1 MKAVHVWVDADS
13 CPRSVR
19 DYIIKKAAD
28 LSLDVSFVANRTV
41 PVDEKLLI
49 NKKSSFEMITCEN
62 TPGAADNCI
71 VSRAEKGDMIVTRDI
86 ALAAALAERG
96 LCVLNDRGTSYTKES
111 AKKKLADRNFNM
123 QLAEAGLTGN
133 KKNVYGRK
141 EFALFAACFDK
152 EIIRLIRDR
161 SLSLLKQ

>member
-96 LCVLNDRGTSYTKES
+96 LCVLNDRGTCYTKNLPTEIS
-111 AKKKLADRNFNM
+111 ICSLQKQGLPETKKTST
-123 QLAEAGLTGN
+123 AE
-133 KKNVYGRK
+133 KSS
-141 EFALFAACFDK
+141 
-152 EIIRLIRDR
+152 R
-161 SLSLLKQ
+161 SLPRASIKR

>member
-1 MKAVHVWVDADS
+1 MKVVHVWVDADS

-19 DYIIKKAAD
+19 DYIIKKAAS
-28 LSLDVSFVANRTV
+28 LSLAVTFVANRAV

-49 NKKSSFEMITCEN
+49 NKKPFFETVVCKN
-62 TPGAADNCI
+62 TPGAADDYI
-71 VSRAEKGDMIVTRDI
+71 VRRAEKGDMIVTRDI
-86 ALAAALAERG
+86 VLAAKLAERG

-133 KKNVYGRK
+133 KKNVYGKK

-152 EIIRLIRDR
+152 EIIKLIRER
-161 SLSLLKQ
+161 SLSLL

>member
-1 MKAVHVWVDADS
+1 MKVVRVWVDADS

-19 DYIIKKAAD
+19 DYIIKKAAS
-28 LSLDVSFVANRTV
+28 LSFAVTFVANRVV

-49 NKKSSFEMITCEN
+49 NKKPFFETVVCKN
-62 TPGAADNCI
+62 TPGAADDYI
-71 VSRAEKGDMIVTRDI
+71 ADHAEEGDMIVTRDI
-86 ALAAALAERG
+86 VLAAKLTERG
-96 LCVLNDRGTSYTKES
+96 LCVLNDRGTCYTKES

-133 KKNVYGRK
+133 KKNVYGKK

-152 EIIRLIRDR
+152 KIIELIRER
-161 SLSLLKQ
+161 SHSHP

>member
-1 MKAVHVWVDADS
+1 MKPVHVWVDADS
-13 CPRSVR
+13 CPRTVR

-28 LSLDVSFVANRTV
+28 LSLAVTFVANRAV

-49 NKKSSFEMITCEN
+49 DKKSSFDYIA
-62 TPGAADNCI
+62 G
-71 VSRAEKGDMIVTRDI
+71 SAEKGDMIVTRDI
-86 ALAAALAERG
+86 PLAAKLAERG
-96 LCVLNDRGTSYTKES
+96 LCVLNDRGISYTKES

-133 KKNVYGRK
+133 KKNVYGKK

-152 EIIRLIRDR
+152 EIIKLIRER
-161 SLSLLKQ
+161 ALSLP

>member
-1 MKAVHVWVDADS
+1 MKPVHVWVDADS

-19 DYIIKKAAD
+19 DYIVKKAAD
-28 LSLDVSFVANRTV
+28 LSVAVSFVANRAV
-41 PVDEKLLI
+41 PVDEELLI

-62 TPGAADNCI
+62 TPGAADDCI
-71 VSRAEKGDMIVTRDI
+71 ASHAQKGDMIVTRDI
-86 ALAAALAERG
+86 VLAARLTERG

-133 KKNVYGRK
+133 KKNVYGKK

-152 EIIRLIRDR
+152 EIIKLIRDR
-161 SLSLLKQ
+161 SLSLL

>member
-1 MKAVHVWVDADS
+1 MKPVHVWVDADS

-28 LSLDVSFVANRTV
+28 LSLAVSFVANRTV

-49 NKKSSFEMITCEN
+49 VKKLSFESVICEN
-62 TPGAADNCI
+62 TPGAADDYI
-71 VSRAEKGDMIVTRDI
+71 ESRAEKGDMIVTRDI
-86 ALAAALAERG
+86 PLAAKLAERD
-96 LCVLNDRGTSYTKES
+96 LCVLNDRGTAYTKES
-111 AKKKLADRNFNM
+111 VKKKLADRNFNM

-133 KKNVYGRK
+133 KKNIYGKK

-152 EIIRLIRDR
+152 EIIKLIRER
-161 SLSLLKQ
+161 SLSLL

>member
-1 MKAVHVWVDADS
+1 MKLVRVWVDADS

-19 DYIIKKAAD
+19 DYIIKKAAS
-28 LSLDVSFVANRTV
+28 LSFAVTFVANRVV

-49 NKKSSFEMITCEN
+49 NKKSSFEMLTCEN
-62 TPGAADNCI
+62 TPGAADDCI
-71 VSRAEKGDMIVTRDI
+71 ASRAENGDMIVTRDI
-86 ALAAALAERG
+86 PLAAKLTERG
-96 LCVLNDRGTSYTKES
+96 LCVLNDRGTCYTKES

-133 KKNVYGRK
+133 KKNIYGKK

-152 EIIRLIRDR
+152 KIIELIRER
-161 SLSLLKQ
+161 SHSHP

>member
-1 MKAVHVWVDADS
+1 MKPVHVWVDADS

-28 LSLDVSFVANRTV
+28 LSLAVSFVANRTV

-49 NKKSSFEMITCEN
+49 NKKSSFEMLTCED
-62 TPGAADNCI
+62 TPGAADDYI
-71 VSRAEKGDMIVTRDI
+71 ADHAEEGDMIVTRDI
-86 ALAAALAERG
+86 VLAAKLAERG
-96 LCVLNDRGTSYTKES
+96 LCVLNDRGISYTKES
-111 AKKKLADRNFNM
+111 AKKNLADRNFNM

-133 KKNVYGRK
+133 KKNVYGKK

-152 EIIRLIRDR
+152 EIIKLIRER
-161 SLSLLKQ
+161 ALSLP

>member
-1 MKAVHVWVDADS
+1 MKPVHVWVDADS

-28 LSLDVSFVANRTV
+28 LSLAVSFVANRTV
-41 PVDEKLLI
+41 PVDEQLLI
-49 NKKSSFEMITCEN
+49 DKKLFFESVICEN
-62 TPGAADNCI
+62 TQGAADDYI
-71 VSRAEKGDMIVTRDI
+71 ASRAGKGDMIVTRDI
-86 ALAAALAERG
+86 PLAAKLAERG

-133 KKNVYGRK
+133 KKNVYGKK

-152 EIIRLIRDR
+152 EIIKLIRDR
-161 SLSLLKQ
+161 SLSLL

>member
-1 MKAVHVWVDADS
+1 VKPVHVWVDADS

-19 DYIIKKAAD
+19 DYIVKKAAD
-28 LSLDVSFVANRTV
+28 LSVAVSFVANRAV
-41 PVDEKLLI
+41 PVDEELLI

-62 TPGAADNCI
+62 TPGAADDCI
-71 VSRAEKGDMIVTRDI
+71 SSRAEKGDMIVTRDI
-86 ALAAALAERG
+86 PLAAKLAERG
-96 LCVLNDRGTSYTKES
+96 LCVLNDRGISYTKES

-133 KKNVYGRK
+133 KKNVYGKK

-152 EIIRLIRDR
+152 EIIKLIRER
-161 SLSLLKQ
+161 SLSLP

>member
-1 MKAVHVWVDADS
+1 MKPVHVWVDADS

-19 DYIIKKAAD
+19 DYIVKKAAD
-28 LSLDVSFVANRTV
+28 LSVAVSFVANRAV
-41 PVDEKLLI
+41 PVDEELLI

-62 TPGAADNCI
+62 TPGAADDCI
-71 VSRAEKGDMIVTRDI
+71 SSRAEKGDMIVTRDI
-86 ALAAALAERG
+86 PLAAKLAERG
-96 LCVLNDRGTSYTKES
+96 LCVLNDRGISYTKES

-133 KKNVYGRK
+133 KKNVYGKK

-152 EIIRLIRDR
+152 EIIKLIRER
-161 SLSLLKQ
+161 SLSLP